1 MKNYKM
7 ASSNTDMQDRLKLFK
22 FTKILTLKVAQIVV
36 QSRQGKKIAHDCNV
50 IKPSDDGP
58 PPSPT
63 SLQWFNLSIPDMP
76 EVNTDTKRV
85 INGEVIEALANV
97 LCIEI
102 FLRTSDGD
110 EMVIELWTV
119 RMAPGC
125 DISISS
131 VSTIYY
137 RMSIM
142 LKSTL
147 SISRI
152 TPAYKL
158 SRLQNKESYI
168 ISHKIYGGKPNLDL
182 LGEKHKTIKVS
193 ELHTPIGTI
202 QIEVVYRTKMTILPE
217 DRKPIEKNVLTTSGG
232 IMIKSDHFPKE
243 SPRKYYEKKEIDLSK
258 PLTAG
263 AFVDTVKM
271 KELHDTLSQQLP
283 PEPPMMWILAEK
295 DKMDKKMQL
304 LSLAECVSEAGPDPG
319 CPAAIDSAC
328 ASAEASVAGCSSGRA
343 GASKAINVPRIRDC
357 NKYTSLMDFPF
368 ADGSPMTELASFYQ
382 ECVAARAAAGAWEPA
397 PERDVL
403 ARDVLARQLRAYE
416 DAVPEF
422 DNMLAAMLSDS
433 DHAADMAEG
442 RTRSIGSIAG
452 KKKQI

>member
-137 RMSIM
+137 R
-142 LKSTL
+142 
-147 SISRI
+147 
-152 TPAYKL
+152 
-158 SRLQNKESYI
+158 
-168 ISHKIYGGKPNLDL
+168 
-182 LGEKHKTIKVS
+182 EKHKTIKVS